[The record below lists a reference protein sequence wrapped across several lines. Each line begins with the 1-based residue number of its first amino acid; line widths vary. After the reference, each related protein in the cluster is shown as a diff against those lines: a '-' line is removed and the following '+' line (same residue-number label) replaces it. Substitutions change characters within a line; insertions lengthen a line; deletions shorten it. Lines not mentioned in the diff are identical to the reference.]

1 MPSFIICF
9 FLSIYIFILV
19 HVIWKVR
26 WKPVHLWGYL
36 QVSIFQQCQDLG
48 GHMVNDEQM
57 KSDTLWCWPFFNV
70 LFLVPL
76 IGGRC
81 YIMTYLAVRTTY
93 IALIYCQLGDYMLPT
108 TYYGNQE
115 TPLISHTERAVPII
129 RNCQLWIE
137 PWPLKEDVAGLAAWN
152 CSSTVWWI
160 IHTDVSEN
168 MGTSKSSIL
177 IGFFHYEPS
186 ILGYPYFWKHPY
198 PS

>member
-1 MPSFIICF
+1 MWYEIIDGNPFTCGIPPGIDF
-9 FLSIYIFILV
+9 PTMS
-19 HVIWKVR
+19 R
-26 WKPVHLWGYL
+26 
-36 QVSIFQQCQDLG
+36 LG
-48 GHMVNDEQM
+48 GAHGQRWANEKRYSVMLTFLQ
-57 KSDTLWCWPFFNV
+57 W

-115 TPLISHTERAVPII
+115 TPLISHTEQAVRII

-160 IHTDVSEN
+160 IHTHRIHVWYICLHLVDFYGKCRE
-168 MGTSKSSIL
+168 I
-177 IGFFHYEPS
+177 
-186 ILGYPYFWKHPY
+186 
-198 PS
+198 

>member
-1 MPSFIICF
+1 MWHEIIDRNPFTCGIPPGIDF
-9 FLSIYIFILV
+9 PTMS
-19 HVIWKVR
+19 R
-26 WKPVHLWGYL
+26 
-36 QVSIFQQCQDLG
+36 LG
-48 GHMVNDEQM
+48 GAHGQWWANEKRYPMMLTFLQ
-57 KSDTLWCWPFFNV
+57 W

-81 YIMTYLAVRTTY
+81 YIVTYLAVRTTY

-115 TPLISHTERAVPII
+115 TPLISQTERAVPII

-160 IHTDVSEN
+160 IHTVRWVFPKIVVPPN
-168 MGTSKSSIL
+168 
-177 IGFFHYEPS
+177 
-186 ILGYPYFWKHPY
+186 HPF
-198 PS
+198 